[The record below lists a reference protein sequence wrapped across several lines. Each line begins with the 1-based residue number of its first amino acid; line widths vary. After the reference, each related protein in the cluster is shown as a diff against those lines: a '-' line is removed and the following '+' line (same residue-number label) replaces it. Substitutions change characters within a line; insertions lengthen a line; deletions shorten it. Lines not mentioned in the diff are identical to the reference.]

1 MNDNERVLN
10 ADVRARL
17 DEHLASVDRAL
28 SDAGVSSSDR
38 RDVCD
43 EVETHAREMVWQR
56 AEGEPTEEDMTT
68 VLAELD
74 DPEDYRQALS
84 RVVMRVRPD
93 PGSTRLPCWVFWRR
107 PRKSSS

>member
-1 MNDNERVLN
+1 MSDTDQDLS
-10 ADVRARL
+10 ADVRTRL
-17 DEHLASVDRAL
+17 DEHLASVDWAL
-28 SDAGVSSSDR
+28 SEAGVSGSDR
-38 RDVCD
+38 RDICR
-43 EVETHAREMVWQR
+43 EVEAQACEMVWQR